1 MSAREAYSDM
11 ISKITTGGKRTT
23 ACLAAMTIVNLY
35 GLDALNAMEDAG
47 LITYCGQNSNNMAIY
62 TIA

>member
-1 MSAREAYSDM
+1 MDAREAYNDM
-11 ISKITTGGKRTT
+11 INKITTGGKRTT
-23 ACLAAMTIVNLY
+23 TCLAAMTIVNLY

-47 LITYCGQNSNNMAIY
+47 LITYGGQNSNNMAIY